1 MARIAITGAN
11 GFVGRN
17 LLWRLREAGHAE
29 VATIDRTADDAT
41 VAGLIEGSDVLIHL
55 AGVNRTGDP
64 AEFFSGNS
72 DYTARICRLAAAVPH
87 PPALFYASTIR
98 AVDDSDYG
106 RSKRAAEDHVL
117 AYGATTGAPVWNA
130 RLANIFGKWARP
142 EYNSAVA
149 TFCHNIARG
158 IPIRI
163 NDPAAPLTLLYVDD
177 LADRLLAIAGGE
189 RPPSGALDIGPL
201 HRTTVGEVAAMLQAI
216 AEGRDGLN
224 VPATGQGLA
233 RALYAT
239 FISYLPPV
247 KFSYPVPVHADP
259 RGAFVEMLKTPE
271 NGQFSYF
278 TSAPGIT
285 RGEHYHHSKV
295 EKFLVLSGTAHF
307 GFRHIETGER
317 HEIVT
322 EGGKPVIVETIP
334 GWTHNVTNIG
344 DSELIV
350 MLWANEVFDR
360 ERPDTVG
367 MKV

>member
-1 MARIAITGAN
+1 VTAIAITGAN

-17 LLWRLREAGHAE
+17 LIWRLREAGFTDI
-29 VATIDRTADDAT
+29 VQIDRNADDE
-41 VAGLIEGSDVLIHL
+41 VIAGQLRETGLLIHL
-55 AGVNRTGDP
+55 AGVNRTDDP
-64 AEFFSGNS
+64 SEFHAGNAG
-72 DYTARICRLAAAVPH
+72 YTARICRLAAAAER

-106 RSKRAAEDHVL
+106 RSKRAAEDHVA
-117 AYGATTGAPVWNA
+117 AYGKATGAPAWNA

-142 EYNSAVA
+142 DYNSAVA

-158 IPIRI
+158 LPIRV
-163 NDPAAPLTLLYVDD
+163 NDPAAALTLLYIDD
-177 LADRLLAIAGGE
+177 LADRLVSIAAGE
-189 RPPSGALDIGPL
+189 RPPSGMLEVGPL
-201 HRTTVGEVAAMLQAI
+201 YRTTVGELADMLQAI
-216 AEGRDGLN
+216 ADGREALT
-224 VPATGQGLA
+224 VPATGRGLA

-239 FISYLPPV
+239 FISYLPAD

-271 NGQFSYF
+271 SGQFSYF
-278 TSAPGIT
+278 TSAPGVT

-295 EKFLVLSGTAHF
+295 EKFLVLAGKAHF
-307 GFRHIETGER
+307 GFRHIESGAT
-317 HEIVT
+317 HEVVT
-322 EGGKPVIVETIP
+322 EGGTPVVVETIP

-344 DSELIV
+344 DGELVV

-360 ERPDTVG
+360 ARPDTMG